1 MTRNHASELAGRINL
16 GGAVSASGPRTA
28 TSAATLFKLMT
39 MLVITIVNYAS
50 RSVAASLLHAER

>member
-16 GGAVSASGPRTA
+16 GGAVSARGPGTT
-28 TSAATLFKLMT
+28 TSAVTLLKLMT

-50 RSVAASLLHAER
+50 KAWQLA